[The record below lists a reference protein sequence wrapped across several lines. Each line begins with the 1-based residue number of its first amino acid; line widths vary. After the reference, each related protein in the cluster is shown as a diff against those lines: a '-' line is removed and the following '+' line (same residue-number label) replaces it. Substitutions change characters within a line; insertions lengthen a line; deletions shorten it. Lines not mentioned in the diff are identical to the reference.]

1 MESLKKKIE
10 DGIKDITKELFDIE
24 LEIILEEP
32 KEESFGDY
40 TTNFLFKL
48 AKQLGKSPNEIG
60 DEISLR
66 LQEKFE
72 KEIEALEV
80 AGGFLNIKISSTSL
94 GEILEYIRSK
104 PDDFGKNN
112 YGQDKRVNL
121 EFVSTNPTG
130 PLVVVN
136 DRAATVGYS
145 L

>member
-10 DGIKDITKELFDIE
+10 NAIKDITKGLFDVE
-24 LEIILEEP
+24 LDIVLEEP

-48 AKQLGKSPNEIG
+48 AKQLGKSPKGIG
-60 DEISLR
+60 NEISLK

-72 KEIEALEV
+72 KEIEAIEV

-94 GEILEYIRSK
+94 GEILDYIRKK
-104 PDDFGKNN
+104 PDEFGKNN
-112 YGQDKRVNL
+112 YGQGKRVNL

-130 PLVVVN
+130 P
-136 DRAATVGYS
+136 
-145 L
+145 